1 MSRSHTLL
9 AGVVLSA
16 LLIGA
21 AAGPAG
27 ATQTDDAPD
36 PSLTVAL
43 AADGDAR
50 VTLVSTFDLAEESEA
65 AAFDELRTNETARA
79 AYEARYT
86 DRWRA
91 VADSTANRTGRE
103 MTVTNASLSLSRTNA
118 TGVATY
124 TISWAGLATA
134 EDRVLTLDEPFASNY
149 TTDRQFRVRIP
160 EGYTYESA
168 SPGPANATDGVL
180 VYRSGTDLNGLSIV
194 ATSTASG
201 VDGTPVQ
208 SETPT
213 PVGTTG
219 GSGPGFGVVAAVGA
233 LTAAALLTRR
243 HE

>member
-1 MSRSHTLL
+1 MTVRQTLFTC
-9 AGVVLSA
+9 VVLTA
-16 LLIGA
+16 LLVSA
-21 AAGPAG
+21 VAGPAG
-27 ATQTDDAPD
+27 ATQAAELPQ
-36 PSLTVAL
+36 PSLTVDL
-43 AADGDAR
+43 AADGDAQ

-149 TTDRQFRVRIP
+149 TTD
-160 EGYTYESA
+160 
-168 SPGPANATDGVL
+168 
-180 VYRSGTDLNGLSIV
+180 
-194 ATSTASG
+194 
-201 VDGTPVQ
+201 
-208 SETPT
+208 
-213 PVGTTG
+213 
-219 GSGPGFGVVAAVGA
+219 
-233 LTAAALLTRR
+233 
-243 HE
+243 